1 MSLRMPIFFALVLSV
16 SLPGCGGAASVRR
29 PSMKPLSLLM
39 KDRTRVSEEDVARSE
54 FAAANSRLAEERGD
68 VEGAKEMYHEAIR
81 INPRNSDA
89 FWRLALLHIRE
100 KEFDLATAA
109 FEKAL
114 EADAQNPALCSDFGY
129 HLYLAG
135 DLERAEYYLRNTV
148 RLSPSDKRACNNLGL
163 VLAARG
169 KDEESLAA
177 FLDAGC
183 SEAEAQSNLA
193 IAQLLRLDSST
204 ASESLKASLS
214 LDPTNQRAMSAMQ
227 QLASF
232 EERTQLAEVK
242 ESGYATTQ

>member
-1 MSLRMPIFFALVLSV
+1 MLVLSIT
-16 SLPGCGGAASVRR
+16 LCGCAGAASEKR
-29 PSMKPLSLLM
+29 PAIKLLTLLR
-39 KDRTRVSEEDVARSE
+39 KDRTWVSEEDVARSE

-68 VEGAKEMYHEAIR
+68 VENAKKMYHEAVQ
-81 INPRNSDA
+81 INPRNADA

-100 KEFDLATAA
+100 REFEEATAA
-109 FEKAL
+109 FEKAV
-114 EADAQNPALCSDFGY
+114 EADAQNSALCSDFGY

-148 RLSPSDKRACNNLGL
+148 RVSPGDKRACNNLGL

-204 ASESLKASLS
+204 ATESLKASLS
-214 LDPTNQRAMSAMQ
+214 LDPTNPRAISAMQ

-232 EERTQLAEVK
+232 EDQTRPADVA